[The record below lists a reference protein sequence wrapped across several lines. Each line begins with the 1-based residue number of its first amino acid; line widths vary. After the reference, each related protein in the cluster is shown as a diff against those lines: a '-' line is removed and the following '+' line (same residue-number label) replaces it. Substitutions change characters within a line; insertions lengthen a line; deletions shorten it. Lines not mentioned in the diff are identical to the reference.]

1 MASEPLTQEQRARLE
16 NVARLYPFVRFRN
29 DDLRAAL
36 AHIDAVTAERDRL
49 ARRYDRRKRAATE
62 VVGRHLL
69 REDALTAERDRL
81 LALLT
86 ECREHVDVSRAVSQ
100 QDADNYRGYERAKRY
115 EREVSEATN
124 LLARIAA
131 AIPPPTGHTHPRP
144 CSICRREDCTT
155 EHACE

>member
-49 ARRYDRRKRAATE
+49 WKALEYVLSSPFHPDSVRTYLVNALAAAT
-62 VVGRHLL
+62 
-69 REDALTAERDRL
+69 
-81 LALLT
+81 
-86 ECREHVDVSRAVSQ
+86 
-100 QDADNYRGYERAKRY
+100 
-115 EREVSEATN
+115 
-124 LLARIAA
+124 
-131 AIPPPTGHTHPRP
+131 PPTGHTHPRP